1 MKFFDFFRKTKL
13 KGEEQSVSGEQ
24 VASEKKENPVTNKKK
39 ANQDI
44 IQTPLSLHPD
54 WNISQEQMYV
64 FRFLANDLA
73 PLRPNQIS
81 LQGIDIDFEEGR
93 WLVKAFIRST
103 VEQMIEIG
111 EVGLILLDKEDK
123 MIGHQQFDLSEL
135 GDIPSN
141 TARPWVFEFR
151 PENLFVEDIE
161 QVPEDG
167 WKLAFDLSSM
177 REHQLD
183 VDPRWR
189 GELTKEQTEALE
201 EVVSRLAPLPERQLN
216 LTGFLIE
223 EYEGGYAASIFIRSS
238 HPKAMNI
245 EKLPLQLLDANG
257 EVAAEGS
264 FHIEPALEIRPNTS
278 KPWSFIFPKETVTKE
293 NADFSRWA
301 VRLSP
306 NAQVE

>member
-1 MKFFDFFRKTKL
+1 MKFFDFFRKTTL

-24 VASEKKENPVTNKKK
+24 VTSEKKENPVTNKKK
-39 ANQDI
+39 SKQDL
-44 IQTPLSLHPD
+44 IQTPLSLHPE

-81 LQGIDIDFEEGR
+81 LQGIDIDVVEGR
-93 WLVKAFIRST
+93 WLVKAFVRST

-111 EVGLILLDKEDK
+111 EVGLILLDQEGK
-123 MIGHQQFDLSEL
+123 MIAHQKFDLSAL

-141 TARPWVFEFR
+141 TARPWVFEFH
-151 PENLFVEDIE
+151 PENLFINDVEKL
-161 QVPEDG
+161 PEDG

-216 LTGFLIE
+216 FTGFLIE

-238 HPKAMNI
+238 HPKAMNV
-245 EKLPLQLLDANG
+245 EKLPLQLLDAKG

-264 FHIEPALEIRPNTS
+264 FHIEPALEIQPNTS
-278 KPWSFIFPKETVTKE
+278 KPWSFIFPKATVTKE

-306 NAQVE
+306 DAQVD